1 MQIDDMPYCCTAV
14 VACDFEFDS
23 EITKAAGE
31 VLKARLKEE
40 AAYWYADGAAVL
52 IATLTTRQEKAKKVL
67 VELGFICSEP
77 MKKKRHK
84 DRDLYVLYLPLEKW
98 AKSNVK
104 QIPRDAK
111 GRFIKANPF
120 K

>member
-1 MQIDDMPYCCTAV
+1 MDINDMPYCCTAV
-14 VACDFEFDS
+14 VLGDFDWDRQF
-23 EITKAAGE
+23 TKTDGE
-31 VLKARLKEE
+31 LLKAQLKGE
-40 AAYWYADGAAVL
+40 AAHWYADGAAVL
-52 IATLTTRQEKAKKVL
+52 IATLMTKQEKAKKIL
-67 VELGFICSEP
+67 VDFGFICSEP

-84 DRDLYVLYLPLEKW
+84 DLDLYVLYLPLEKW